1 MFKESTTNRQ
11 IDFLG
16 DISSNL
22 DSKRDAILND
32 PNAWHNQ
39 FFTHVVCQFD
49 ESCFKALYSSDMG
62 RSNSPVRVLLAMM
75 ALKEGFG
82 WSDEQLYQQAY
93 FNLQVMKALGFENL
107 SDTVPAPSTY
117 YLFKQS
123 IYQYQVKTGHDLI
136 EEAFKALTKSQAE
149 FFDVNGEKIRMDS
162 KLIGSNIV
170 RCSRLQLIIS
180 CLREFYRSLDDER
193 KGQLDNARRETL
205 EELTAK
211 KPNQIVYPLS
221 EEEKSQKL
229 VDLGE
234 LLLYIKRLYDDS
246 DSDQYQIVERLL
258 DDQYQIEDEQT
269 VLKDGKEIAADS
281 IQSPH
286 DTDAAYR
293 KKSHQTV
300 NGYSVNVTETC
311 NDEGLN
317 LIVDVQTEKAT
328 RADVD
333 YVETALEKAKDIVG
347 PVNQVYM
354 DGAYQSPEN
363 QTYGEENDIEMI
375 FTGIQGA
382 DGRFEFIESADGLSV
397 LDKSTGIATEAVEY
411 KPGHYKIRLV
421 DGKWRYFKPEQIKC
435 SKRRQELK
443 DLPKEKRNRRNNV
456 EASVFQ
462 MSYHSRNNKTK
473 YRGLFKHRAWAT
485 CRAIWVNLVRIKNH
499 VKKSA
504 TDAIPAPAG

>member
-11 IDFLG
+11 IAFLG

-22 DSKRDAILND
+22 DPKSAEILND

-39 FFTHVVCQFD
+39 FFEHVVCRFD
-49 ESCFKALYSSDMG
+49 ESCFKPLYSGHMG
-62 RSNSPVRVLLAMM
+62 RTNAPIRILLAMM

-82 WSDEQLYQQAY
+82 WSDSQLYEQAR
-93 FNLQVMKALGFENL
+93 FNIQVMKALGFENL
-107 SDTVPAPSTY
+107 SDTAPALSTY

-123 IYQYQVKTGHDLI
+123 IYQYQIETGQDLI

-180 CLREFYRSLDDER
+180 CLQAFYQSLDAAL
-193 KGQLDNARRETL
+193 KGRLDVARRQTL
-205 EELTAK
+205 EELSAK
-211 KPNQIVYPLS
+211 KPNQIVYPMS
-221 EEEKSQKL
+221 ETEKSKKL
-229 VDLGE
+229 IELGE
-234 LLLYIKRLYDDS
+234 LLLYLRRLYDDS
-246 DSDQYQIVERLL
+246 DSERYHLIERLL
-258 DDQYQIEDEQT
+258 DDQYQIEGERT
-269 VLKDGKEIAADS
+269 ILRDGKEIPADS

-286 DTDAAYR
+286 DPDAAYR

-311 NDEGLN
+311 NDDALN

-328 RADVD
+328 KADVD
-333 YVETALEKAKDIVG
+333 FVEPALDNARDIVG
-347 PVNQVYM
+347 PIDQAYM

-363 QTYGEENDIEMI
+363 QEYGEDNDIEMI

-382 DGRFEFIESADGLSV
+382 QGNFEFIESDDGLVV
-397 LDKSTGIATEAVEY
+397 LDKSTGAVTTPIEY
-411 KPGHYKIRLV
+411 KPGYYKIRLL
-421 DGKWRYFKPEQIKC
+421 DGKWRYFKPEQIEC

-443 DLPKEKRNRRNNV
+443 NSPKEKRNRRNNV

-462 MSYHSRNNKTK
+462 LSYHSRNNKTK
-473 YRGLFKHRAWAT
+473 YRGMFNNGVWAR

-499 VKKSA
+499 AQKS
-504 TDAIPAPAG
+504 DSGAIPAPAG